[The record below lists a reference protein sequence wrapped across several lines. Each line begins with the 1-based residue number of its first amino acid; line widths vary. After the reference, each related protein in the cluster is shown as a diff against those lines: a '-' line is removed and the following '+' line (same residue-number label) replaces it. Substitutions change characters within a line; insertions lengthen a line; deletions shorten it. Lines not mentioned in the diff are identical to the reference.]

1 MKGQR
6 RHQIIGVEV
15 GTDLLM
21 RISKIGICVQ
31 FVLQSRREQK
41 PAKNTVHPIA
51 AQQRPMFEKRR
62 QIRKKV
68 LGGKAGKT
76 AQVMTM
82 MIVIV

>member
-6 RHQIIGVEV
+6 RHQIIAVEV
-15 GTDLLM
+15 DTDLLL

-41 PAKNTVHPIA
+41 PAKNTVHTIA
-51 AQQRPMFEKRR
+51 AQQRHMFEKRR

-68 LGGKAGKT
+68 LAGKAGKT

-82 MIVIV
+82 MIVTV